1 MNELY
6 AADADQK
13 LIFPIMFEDVDFSV
27 NDTAKGVKF
36 VVSGINWTMCRPGVD
51 DYASSLEKLVKGMR
65 EKGR

>member
-6 AADADQK
+6 SADADQK

-51 DYASSLEKLVKGMR
+51 DYAASLEKLVIGMR